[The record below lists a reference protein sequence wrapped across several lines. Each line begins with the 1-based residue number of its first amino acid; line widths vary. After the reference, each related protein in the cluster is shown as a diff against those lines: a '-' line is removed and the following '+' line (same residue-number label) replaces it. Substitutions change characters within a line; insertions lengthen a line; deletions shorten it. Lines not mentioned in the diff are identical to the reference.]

1 MYLPK
6 HFIEDDP
13 QILLAWIR
21 RVRVGHFITVSS
33 NGPDASFIPLLISDD
48 LTTITGHLAK
58 ANNQWKRANVSIPA
72 MVSWIGPDA
81 YVSPNYYPTKLEHGK
96 VVPTWNFITI
106 QALGSLTLHD
116 DDEWKLAQVS
126 SLTDFNESDTVS
138 PWRVSDAPSEYIDTM
153 LKAIVGFEIHVTSLE
168 GKWKL
173 SQNRAAEDI
182 EGVINGLKTVGS
194 EKASHV
200 AREMSQ

>member
-1 MYLPK
+1 MYVPK
-6 HFIEDDP
+6 HFIEDKP
-13 QILLAWIR
+13 EILLDWIR
-21 RVRVGHFITVSS
+21 RIRIGHFITVSS

-48 LTTITGHLAK
+48 LTTISGHLAK
-58 ANNQWKRANVSIPA
+58 ANGQWKRADVSIPA
-72 MVSWIGPDA
+72 MVSWVGPDA

-116 DDEWKLAQVS
+116 DKEWKLAQVS
-126 SLTDFNESDTVS
+126 SLTDFNESDSKS

-153 LKAIVGFEIHVTSLE
+153 LKAIVGFEIRVTSLE

-182 EGVINGLKTVGS
+182 EGVVNGLETVGS

-200 AREMSQ
+200 AHEMSR